1 MTKIK
6 AGVIGYPIKHSLS
19 PIIHNFWLNQYGI
32 DGSYERIEVKPEDLD
47 DFLENG
53 IKEYAGVNVTIPH
66 KVEVFEK
73 VPVGGFPTGSL
84 SDIYDKIT
92 NDIKAANTI
101 VNKNNNLYCYNT
113 DWYGFS
119 RNLEESL
126 NNTNQEINDKYFDVI
141 YLDNKKIFIIGAGGA
156 ARAILGSFVNN
167 HNYNEIYIYN
177 RTFNKSE
184 DLANNFMKHNSSIK
198 VIPIRFDKDINLI
211 LEDID
216 LLVNTSSLG
225 MTGQPEL
232 EIDISSLKKSA
243 VVTDIVYNP
252 LETKLLRDA
261 KNQGNR
267 TVDGLGMLLHQ
278 AAPGFE
284 SWFGVRPRVTPE
296 LREHVIKK
304 LGL

>member
-66 KVEVFEK
+66 KVEVFKKVKVGEK
-73 VPVGGFPTGSL
+73 FQR
-84 SDIYDKIT
+84 IT
-92 NDIKAANTI
+92 NIIGAANTI
-101 VNKNNNLYCYNT
+101 VNNNGIIECFNT
-113 DWYGFS
+113 DSSGFIKNYHIS
-119 RNLEESL
+119 FDPNEDNNYHSKKYQRENSL
-126 NNTNQEINDKYFDVI
+126 V
-141 YLDNKKIFIIGAGGA
+141 IGAGGA
-156 ARAILGSFVNN
+156 ANAICYSLLSSTGDFGVKNL
-167 HNYNEIYIYN
+167 YITN
-177 RTFNKSE
+177 RTKEKAEKLSNLCKKNFP
-184 DLANNFMKHNSSIK
+184 DANIK
-198 VIPIRFDKDINLI
+198 VIDWEDKDNHLS
-211 LEDID
+211 DID

-232 EIDISSLKKSA
+232 EINISSLKKSA

-267 TVDGLGMLLHQ
+267 TVDGLGMLLYQ
-278 AAPGFE
+278 AAPGFA
-284 SWFGVRPRVTPE
+284 SWFGVKPEVTPE
-296 LREHVIKK
+296 LREHVIKE
-304 LGL
+304 LGLK